1 MDPGADCP
9 GPRADTRAPLVRIPH
24 GACDAHFH
32 VFGPYARYPLAD
44 GRSYTPPA
52 APLAAYLG
60 MAATLGMTRAVIV
73 QPSVYGAD
81 NRCML
86 DALVAMG
93 TTRAR
98 GIAVLGTDAGGSP
111 GKQRG
116 VTRVPA
122 ALKDM
127 DGVGVRGVRF
137 NAITGD
143 KDFQSR
149 LDDAARRVGDLG
161 WHIQL
166 FVEPEALRACLPR
179 IRTLPVD
186 VVIDHLG
193 QIDPAAGPD
202 GLAFDTLRRA
212 LDTGRAWVK
221 LTGYRCSRQA
231 APYADLAPYVR
242 VLAREHGDR
251 LLWGSNWP
259 HPIRYHDMPED
270 GALVD
275 ALASWLD
282 DEATLHRV
290 LVHNPAR
297 LYGFPGAHS
306 GGGDGAWAPRN
317 APG

>member
-1 MDPGADCP
+1 
-9 GPRADTRAPLVRIPH
+9 VRIPY

-44 GRSYTPPA
+44 ERSYTPPA

-60 MAATLGMTRAVIV
+60 MARAVRMTRAVIV

-86 DALVAMG
+86 DALTAMG
-93 TTRAR
+93 TAHAR
-98 GIAVLGTDAGGSP
+98 GIVVLGTDAGSSA
-111 GKQRG
+111 GKQQG
-116 VTRVPA
+116 VTTARPA
-122 ALKDM
+122 LRELDR
-127 DGVGVRGVRF
+127 VGVRGVRF
-137 NAITGD
+137 NAVTGD
-143 KDFQSR
+143 RDFQGR
-149 LDDAARRVGDLG
+149 LDDAARRVADLG

-166 FVEPEALRACLPR
+166 FVEPEALRASLPR
-179 IRTLPVD
+179 IRALPVD

-202 GLAFDTLRRA
+202 GRAFDTLRRA
-212 LDTGRAWVK
+212 LDTGRTWVK
-221 LTGYRCSRQA
+221 LTGYRCSRQT
-231 APYADLAPYVR
+231 APYADLAPFVR

-251 LLWGSNWP
+251 LVWGSNWP

-282 DEATLHRV
+282 DETMLHRV

-297 LYGFPGAHS
+297 LYGFSGADPS
-306 GGGDGAWAPRN
+306 GVDGA
-317 APG
+317 